1 MFHSSVVQK
10 LENLIMRF
18 AILATA
24 ALVPRVTAL
33 QCYACTQR
41 FDHYGNHINGNENCV
56 NLDGDEYLI
65 DCTDGFDGCMTETL
79 TQWNPE
85 GDQTYQLMRS
95 CGKSKA
101 NTVFDEVTCNQ
112 AQLSSIIYKV
122 ESLERK
128 RLSDVFLC
136 ILYDE
141 MNEIYKT
148 CCLACDRE
156 RNHLSVFD

>member
-1 MFHSSVVQK
+1 
-10 LENLIMRF
+10 MRF

-56 NLDGDEYLI
+56 NLDGDEHLI
-65 DCTDGFDGCMTETL
+65 DCSDSSDGCITETL

-95 CGKSKA
+95 CGKSNA

-112 AQLSSIIYKV
+112 AQLTSIIYKV
-122 ESLERK
+122 GSLEREK
-128 RLSDVFLC
+128 
-136 ILYDE
+136 
-141 MNEIYKT
+141 
-148 CCLACDRE
+148 A
-156 RNHLSVFD
+156 